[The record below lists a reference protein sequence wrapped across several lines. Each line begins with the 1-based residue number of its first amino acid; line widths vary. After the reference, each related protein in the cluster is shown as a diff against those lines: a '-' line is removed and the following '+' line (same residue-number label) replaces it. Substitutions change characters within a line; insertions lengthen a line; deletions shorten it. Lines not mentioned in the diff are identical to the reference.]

1 MNTKPVILL
10 VSSRREELEGFIQ
23 GLRSDDNI
31 NLNQVET
38 PEEALKAASAQGPP
52 ALVVIDGST
61 VKESGLDLARELLKV
76 NAFIYT
82 AILSDMDEALFH
94 EQSEGLGIL
103 AHLPSK
109 PDSGHARQLLRQLGQ
124 IMNES

>member
-1 MNTKPVILL
+1 MDTKTVILL

-38 PEEALKAASAQGPP
+38 SEEALKTASAQGP

-61 VKESGLDLARELLKV
+61 VKESGLDLARELLKA

-82 AILSDMDEALFH
+82 AILSDMDETLFH

>member
-23 GLRSDDNI
+23 GLRSDNNI

-38 PEEALKAASAQGPP
+38 PEEALKTASAQEP

-61 VKESGLDLARELLKV
+61 AKESGLDLARELLKA